1 MDSVPDMDPLQI
13 LLVEVQPDI
22 VDVLCKYLKS
32 LSSVIDFQ
40 KLEIK
45 SATNIAQAQNMMTED
60 RFEVVIVDPV
70 VSDSQKSIKK
80 IQKIHAVDQ
89 HTAIILLSD
98 NEYPE
103 WAQQSIGLNIK
114 GYLSYQALDGRM
126 VRQMISTA
134 LIKSRQK
141 KRSRAVENKYKDII
155 HNLPDAYFELS
166 LSGKYLYVNKAS
178 ERHFDRT
185 IEELSKM
192 DYRDLYP
199 ERQHKPVLEMY
210 IKMYTGEIGPQVYGS
225 ELLKRDGSS
234 FFIEIAVA
242 VMKGKNGKPIGFFGI
257 SRDVTEKKIAQE
269 KLRVS
274 EEKHRTILENMED
287 AYYEMDFDGHL
298 TFFSDSLCTMLGYRK
313 EELTGIHISKYIDQK
328 TIKRTDKI
336 FAQIIKTKT
345 PQMLQYDI
353 TRKDG
358 ATRYHE
364 TTAALVLDKD
374 GNALGFRGVSRDLT
388 QRLETMEALKKAK
401 KEAEMAS
408 QAKSEFL
415 ANMSHEIRTPM
426 NGVLGMYN
434 LLFDTDM
441 TDEQADYVVTGKRS
455 AEGLLS
461 VINDILDFSKI
472 EAGKLDIEIID
483 FDLRRSIDEIVTLPA
498 VQAHTKGL
506 EFICEIGNDVPTL
519 IKGDPGRIR
528 QIIMNLCTN
537 AIKFT
542 HKGEIYFKIGLEKET
557 KTHIN
562 LRLSIQDTGIG
573 ISAKD
578 QKRLFSSFE
587 QVDASTT
594 RKYGGTGLGLAISKN
609 LVELMDGKIGLKSTP
624 GKGSEFFF
632 NLSFEKQ
639 PDMEERSFENIES
652 IQNKRILIVDDNQT
666 NLNIL
671 SRYLSYWGCS
681 SDNALSGDMAL
692 SLMHAVAKAGA
703 PYDIVISDMLMP
715 EMDGAQLGKIIKAD
729 PKLKSTP
736 MVMFTSQGLRGDA
749 SRMKSIGFAGYLSKP
764 VRRSLLYDCLMMVLN
779 QSLKGVQP
787 KKEEPLITSYRI
799 SEEKKKN
806 LNILLAE
813 DNKINQKVALS
824 LLKKFGLKADP
835 VENGRLAIEALEQKE
850 YQIVLMDVQMPEMDG
865 LTATK
870 IIRDPKSKVKNHDV
884 VIIAMTAH
892 AMKQD
897 REMCLNA
904 GMNDYISKPIKPK
917 TLLEIIE
924 KNIQQII

>member
-1 MDSVPDMDPLQI
+1 MYLLTHKDPLKI
-13 LLVEVQPDI
+13 LLVEIQPDTDDFLRKNLKPLSSEPDSKMLVIQSADNISQALDRMVSEHFEVII
-22 VDVLCKYLKS
+22 VYLTVANPKKS
-32 LSSVIDFQ
+32 L
-40 KLEIK
+40 E
-45 SATNIAQAQNMMTED
+45 
-60 RFEVVIVDPV
+60 
-70 VSDSQKSIKK
+70 K
-80 IQKIHAVDQ
+80 IYKIRTADQ
-89 HTAIILLSD
+89 DTAIIIVSAED
-98 NEYPE
+98 HPE
-103 WAQQSIGLNIK
+103 WVQQSIELNIK
-114 GYLSYQALDGRM
+114 GYLPLHALDGRM
-126 VRQMISTA
+126 VRQTVS
-134 LIKSRQK
+134 LILLQ
-141 KRSRAVENKYKDII
+141 SRAEKRNRYIEKKYTEII
-155 HNLPDAYFELS
+155 HNLPDAYYEIDPNANFI
-166 LSGKYLYVNKAS
+166 YLNKAS
-178 ERHFDRT
+178 ERHFNRSLDELLKIKSTDLNPKRMNKSA
-185 IEELSKM
+185 IE
-192 DYRDLYP
+192 LYT
-199 ERQHKPVLEMY
+199 
-210 IKMYTGEIGPQVYGS
+210 KMYTGEIGPQIHES
-225 ELLKRDGSS
+225 ELIRPDGSRVYV
-234 FFIEIAVA
+234 EIAVS
-242 VMKGKNGKPIGFFGI
+242 VMKNHKGKPIGFSGI
-257 SRDVTEKKIAQE
+257 SRDVTEKRIAQE
-269 KLRVS
+269 KLRES
-274 EEKHRTILENMED
+274 EEKHRTVLENMED
-287 AYYEMDFDGHL
+287 AYYEMDFAGHL
-298 TFFSDSLCTMLGYRK
+298 TFFSDSLCTMLGYSK
-313 EELTGIHISKYIDQK
+313 KELTGIHVSKYIDQK

-336 FAQIIKTKT
+336 FAKIIKTKK
-345 PQMLQYDI
+345 PQILQYDV

-358 ATRYHE
+358 AARYHE
-364 TTAALVLDKD
+364 TTAALVLDKN
-374 GNALGFRGVSRDLT
+374 GKALGFRGVSRDLT
-388 QRLETMEALKKAK
+388 QRLETMKALNKAK
-401 KEAEMAS
+401 KDAEMAS

-441 TDEQADYVVTGKRS
+441 TDEQIDYVVTGKRS

-472 EAGKLDIEIID
+472 EAGKLDIETID
-483 FDLRRSIDEIVTLPA
+483 FDLRKSIDEIVTLPA

-528 QIIMNLCTN
+528 QIVMNLCTN

-542 HKGEIYFKIGLEKET
+542 HKGEIYFKIDLKKET
-557 KTHIN
+557 KTHVN
-562 LRLSIQDTGIG
+562 LRLGIQDTGIG

-609 LVELMDGKIGLKSTP
+609 LVELMGGKIGLKSTP

-639 PDMEERSFENIES
+639 SDVEERNFENIES

-671 SRYLSYWGCS
+671 SRYLSYWGCT
-681 SDNALSGDMAL
+681 SDTALSGEMAL
-692 SLMHAVAKAGA
+692 SLMHAVAKANA

-729 PKLKSTP
+729 PKLQSTP
-736 MVMFTSQGLRGDA
+736 MVMLTSQGLRGDA
-749 SRMKSIGFAGYLSKP
+749 SRMKSIGFVGYLSKP
-764 VRRSLLYDCLMMVLN
+764 VRRSLLYDCLIMVLN
-779 QSLKGVQP
+779 QSKEGMQP
-787 KKEEPLITSYRI
+787 KKEISLITSYHI

-806 LNILLAE
+806 INILLAE

-824 LLKKFGLKADP
+824 LLKKFGLKADS

-870 IIRDPKSKVKNHDV
+870 MIRDPKSKVKNHDV

-917 TLLEIIE
+917 TLFEVIE
-924 KNIQQII
+924 KNIQKIM